1 MTKTDLAQWLCIGG
15 IWIFVIFVSVMLI
28 DKKIMSELLKKS
40 LWFLGWVQTFDDLLD
55 SGKIDEEGYIDLLLI
70 LHLKTEGKI

>member
-28 DKKIMSELLKKS
+28 DKKNHE
-40 LWFLGWVQTFDDLLD
+40 
-55 SGKIDEEGYIDLLLI
+55 
-70 LHLKTEGKI
+70 

>member
-1 MTKTDLAQWLCIGG
+1 
-15 IWIFVIFVSVMLI
+15 
-28 DKKIMSELLKKS
+28 MSELLKKS